1 MADLDPCAALRQAD
15 QAWLDLNTNGA
26 VRSIRDQNGE
36 TIEYSTANR
45 AGLLAYIE
53 NLQTLC
59 PTYKA
64 LALGDTRRHHRGP
77 MRFLF

>member
-1 MADLDPCAALRQAD
+1 MPDLDPCTLLRQAD
-15 QAWLDLNTNGA
+15 QAWLDLNTSGT

-45 AGLLAYIE
+45 SGLLAYIE

-59 PTYKA
+59 PSYRA
-64 LALGDTRRHHRGP
+64 LALGDQRRRRHGP
-77 MRFLF
+77 VRFLF